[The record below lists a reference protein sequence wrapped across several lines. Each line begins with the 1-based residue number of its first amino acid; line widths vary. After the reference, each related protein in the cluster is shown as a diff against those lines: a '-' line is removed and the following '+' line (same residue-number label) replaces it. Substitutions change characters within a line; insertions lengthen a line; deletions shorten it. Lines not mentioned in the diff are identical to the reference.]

1 MTRTAPRSGTAAWC
15 APGWGVTYDPV
26 KVREVAE
33 AALRETAQGKDNPA
47 DLINAALEQLVKASC
62 ELPGYTTLDAM
73 ASTVRTEVNNAL
85 FTMVAGRLD
94 TAARAR
100 MLGLLAVD
108 PVRRRSDFERI
119 KDPPGAATISG
130 LRMWLEHLGW
140 LDGLGP
146 TEQWLEGI
154 SPTKIGHF
162 AGEARVL
169 DAAELRDVGEDKPL
183 ALVTCLVHT
192 VRVSACDD
200 AVEMFCKRM
209 AALHRKARDRLEQ
222 LREQHRVESERLLG
236 VSGDVLTVVRDALAP
251 SEGEV
256 EEGAS
261 DPIGE
266 VSERAGRQVIKTLA
280 EAGGVAALSGAH
292 EGCRRTTS
300 TTTPRLSPCFAAPT
314 GRRCSTCSTPWT
326 FSPPAPTTRSPT
338 RSPSSRPTGT
348 APANS
353 SPIIATAGR
362 WTCRSPGR
370 CGRRSCGT
378 SSGQDGWCP
387 DTSRSACSPR
397 RGACVPA
404 TLRWPARTPTPT
416 CTPS

>member
-1 MTRTAPRSGTAAWC
+1 M
-15 APGWGVTYDPV
+15 TYDPV

-108 PVRRRSDFERI
+108 PVRRRGDFERI

-192 VRVSACDD
+192 VRVSARDD

-292 EGCRRTTS
+292 EAVSAHHFNNHAPACRRVLPLPPVGAVRPARRRGPSVHQHRPHGRRRGRLPQGQPAQHRRTH
-300 TTTPRLSPCFAAPT
+300 PRSSRRRAGGPVVRRGDVAEDPAGQAAARTAGAPT
-314 GRRCSTCSTPWT
+314 LRGLRV
-326 FSPPAPTTRSPT
+326 
-338 RSPSSRPTGT
+338 
-348 APANS
+348 
-353 SPIIATAGR
+353 
-362 WTCRSPGR
+362 
-370 CGRRSCGT
+370 
-378 SSGQDGWCP
+378 QL
-387 DTSRSACSPR
+387 PR